1 MAASIGRARVTI
13 YIEES
18 FSLKDKRREVKSVVH
33 RVQAR
38 FNCAIAEIEDLDD
51 PRVATLGVIVVSTS
65 GPHADQMLERILAF
79 IESSLDLGYLGDV
92 STEILP
98 FDV

>member
-1 MAASIGRARVTI
+1 MASIGRARVTI
-13 YIEES
+13 YFEES

-51 PRVATLGVIVVSTS
+51 MRVATLGLIVVSTS
-65 GPHADQMLERILAF
+65 GPHADQMLKNILTF
-79 IESSLDLGYLGDV
+79 IEGALDFGYLGDV

>member
-1 MAASIGRARVTI
+1 MASIGRARVTI
-13 YIEES
+13 YMDES

-51 PRVATLGVIVVSTS
+51 MRVATLGLIVVSTS
-65 GPHADQMLERILAF
+65 GPHADQMLKHILTF
-79 IESSLDLGYLGDV
+79 IENSLDLGYLGDV

>member
-1 MAASIGRARVTI
+1 MASIGRARVTI
-13 YIEES
+13 YMEES

-51 PRVATLGVIVVSTS
+51 MRVATLGLIVVSTS
-65 GPHADQMLERILAF
+65 GPHADQMLKHILTF
-79 IESSLDLGYLGDV
+79 IEGALDLGNLGDV
-92 STEILP
+92 TTEILP

>member
-1 MAASIGRARVTI
+1 VASIGRARVTI
-13 YIEES
+13 YMEES

-51 PRVATLGVIVVSTS
+51 MRVATLGLIVVSTS
-65 GPHADQMLERILAF
+65 GPHADQMLKHILTF
-79 IESSLDLGYLGDV
+79 IEGALDLGNLGDV
-92 STEILP
+92 TTEILP